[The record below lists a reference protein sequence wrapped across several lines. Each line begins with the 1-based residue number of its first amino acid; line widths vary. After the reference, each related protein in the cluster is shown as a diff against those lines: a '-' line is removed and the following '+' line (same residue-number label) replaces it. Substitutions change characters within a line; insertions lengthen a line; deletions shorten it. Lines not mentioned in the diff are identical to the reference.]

1 MWFIT
6 KGNLSWGVSHF
17 GCSTDSDSLLLDKE
31 RNWSEKFLLMLRAIK
46 GIVFPRWRISEGM
59 VSRPPGKIRRFI
71 LCQLP
76 DITENPPCVE
86 FYSRETL
93 SIIFSPFIIIG
104 KFSIQTSNLEHYV
117 SSGISI
123 LSKLRSKFHDSW
135 LGDSGWRK
143 GKSKKT
149 CILYSISVITKLLRL
164 EHFKYL
170 GALRLLG

>member
-6 KGNLSWGVSHF
+6 KGNFSWGVSHF

-76 DITENPPCVE
+76 DITENPPCVDLLPWNIVDH
-86 FYSRETL
+86 F
-93 SIIFSPFIIIG
+93 FSLYNYW
-104 KFSIQTSNLEHYV
+104 KFLDSNE
-117 SSGISI
+117 
-123 LSKLRSKFHDSW
+123 
-135 LGDSGWRK
+135 
-143 GKSKKT
+143 
-149 CILYSISVITKLLRL
+149 
-164 EHFKYL
+164 
-170 GALRLLG
+170 

>member
-6 KGNLSWGVSHF
+6 KGNFSWGVSHF

-76 DITENPPCVE
+76 DITENPLCVDLLPWNIVDHFFFLYNYWKILHSNE
-86 FYSRETL
+86 QSGTLGFFGHFYFVEIAIEISRLVTRG
-93 SIIFSPFIIIG
+93 F
-104 KFSIQTSNLEHYV
+104 
-117 SSGISI
+117 
-123 LSKLRSKFHDSW
+123 RM
-135 LGDSGWRK
+135 
-143 GKSKKT
+143 KKRQ
-149 CILYSISVITKLLRL
+149 K
-164 EHFKYL
+164 
-170 GALRLLG
+170 